1 MGAGHGRT
9 QRLWYSFL
17 SPSASPPEA
26 RMTNTLRPLTVGELL
41 DRTFFLYRR
50 HFLLFVGIAALPN
63 LIVLSFQLF
72 QLVAAPRSL
81 GGTLMTLAW
90 MLTMIVVYFVTI
102 AISQG
107 ATIIAVSQIQ
117 LEREASASGAFAAI
131 RSRIGEIALVILGM
145 GLRIVL
151 GFLFFIIPGVYLSIV
166 WSLTIPVVVLE
177 RRGLSAS
184 LARSAEL
191 TRGHRGRIF
200 LIYFLL
206 LVLVYIVMILVQV
219 PVMVGIAISSG
230 ANSTGDLPPS
240 AEIII
245 ALSSFVTTSLVSPI
259 VTIALSL
266 VYYDERVR
274 KEAFDLQ
281 HMLEA
286 IDSSAT
292 PSPAA

>member
-1 MGAGHGRT
+1 
-9 QRLWYSFL
+9 
-17 SPSASPPEA
+17 
-26 RMTNTLRPLTVGELL
+26 MTNTLRPLTVGELL

-72 QLVAAPRSL
+72 QVVVAPRSL
-81 GGTLMTLAW
+81 GGALMTLAW
-90 MLTMIVVYFVTI
+90 ALVTIIVYFVTI

-117 LEREASASGAFAAI
+117 LEREATASGAFAAI

-145 GLRIVL
+145 GLRIFL
-151 GFLFFIIPGVYLSIV
+151 GFLFFIIPGVYLAIV

-177 RRGLSAS
+177 GRDLPGALKRSAS
-184 LARSAEL
+184 L
-191 TRGHRGRIF
+191 TQGHRGRIF
-200 LIYFLL
+200 VIYFLL

-219 PVMVGIAISSG
+219 PVMVAIGISAG
-230 ANSTGDLPPS
+230 ASSTGELSPS

-281 HMLEA
+281 HMLEE
-286 IDSSAT
+286 IDRSAT

>member
-1 MGAGHGRT
+1 
-9 QRLWYSFL
+9 
-17 SPSASPPEA
+17 
-26 RMTNTLRPLTVGELL
+26 MTNTLRPLTVGELL

-72 QLVAAPRSL
+72 QLVMAPRSL
-81 GGTLMTLAW
+81 GGALMTLAW
-90 MLTMIVVYFVTI
+90 LIVTMIVYFVTI

-117 LEREASASGAFAAI
+117 LQREATASGAFAAI

-145 GLRIVL
+145 ALRILV
-151 GFLFFIIPGVYLSIV
+151 GFLFFIVPGLYLAIV

-177 RRGLSAS
+177 GRRLPDA

-191 TRGHRGRIF
+191 TKGHRGRVF
-200 LIYFLL
+200 TIYFLL
-206 LVLVYIVMILVQV
+206 LVLAYIVTILVQL
-219 PVMVGIAISSG
+219 PLMIAIGISSG
-230 ANSTGDLPPS
+230 ATSTGELPPI
-240 AEIII
+240 AEILL
-245 ALSSFVTTSLVSPI
+245 ALSNFVTTSLVSPI

-274 KEAFDLQ
+274 KEAFDLE
-281 HMLEA
+281 HMIEE
-286 IDSSAT
+286 IDRSAT